1 MIINKSGIIIRI
13 AVSELRVMG
22 RATQGVRLITLK
34 NNDEIAS
41 VAKIEHDEDEEV
53 KEGDENAEGTDTAA
67 ENTGDGDTAE
77 NGTEPSTDDT
87 TE

>member
-1 MIINKSGIIIRI
+1 
-13 AVSELRVMG
+13 MG

-53 KEGDENAEGTDTAA
+53 KEGDENAEGSDTTA
-67 ENTGDGDTAE
+67 ENTGGDDTAE
-77 NGTEPSTDDT
+77 NGAEPSTDDT